1 MKLLYKIYNP
11 LIFKYENKMSFNP
24 LGQGFTHGQ
33 DIHYD
38 VVLS

>member
-1 MKLLYKIYNP
+1 MTFSSLLALILKYKI
-11 LIFKYENKMSFNP
+11 EMSLAP